1 MKSNIIKS
9 IIAGVIVAGA
19 MVTTGVIAYHQGW
32 DKGYDEGWE
41 FGAFQVEA
49 SFGALLDCEDSECLY
64 DAIQSIREPR
74 TDSEIWEAYH
84 DCDMYGLPEYAREQ
98 CNK

>member
-9 IIAGVIVAGA
+9 IIAGVVVAGA
-19 MVTTGVIAYHQGW
+19 MATTGVIAYNQGW
-32 DKGYDEGWE
+32 DKGYDAGWDR
-41 FGAFQVEA
+41 GVTLVEA
-49 SFGALLDCEDSECLY
+49 AEEAFDSY
-64 DAIQSIREPR
+64 KYTDAYL
-74 TDSEIWEAYH
+74 WETYH